1 MGAPMTFPQ
10 WGQARSAI
18 GYDPLPVARDT
29 TIPGGPAKPGRMRV
43 GEHWRRDWQLRPG
56 GQGGLGRLEG
66 GFQVGAGAPLIRPP
80 LAATF
85 PHWGKVYCAPGGA
98 RKPCG
103 LQGGLVGAP

>member
-43 GEHWRRDWQLRPG
+43 GEHWRFDWQPRP
-56 GQGGLGRLEG
+56 E
-66 GFQVGAGAPLIRPP
+66 GAGVD
-80 LAATF
+80 
-85 PHWGKVYCAPGGA
+85 HGKEEFN
-98 RKPCG
+98 
-103 LQGGLVGAP
+103 